1 MEIIINGFWN
11 RVKELLKEQ
20 NKTQIEL
27 CEFCGLNLHAFR
39 NKIALGTNPNVIDA
53 YKIAKYLNTSVEYLV
68 TGKET
73 NEYKKMYE
81 ELLEEIWIILE
92 AAKEGRLDE
101 LIAERNIS
109 KMS

>member
-11 RVKELLKEQ
+11 RIKELLKEQ

-27 CEFCGLNLHAFR
+27 CELCGLNLHAFR

-53 YKIAKYLNTSVEYLV
+53 YKIARYLNTSVEYLV

-81 ELLEEIWIILE
+81 DLLEQIEFILE
-92 AAKEGRLDE
+92 MARQGRLDE
-101 LIAERNIS
+101 VLEEKKS
-109 KMS
+109 KES

>member
-11 RVKELLKEQ
+11 RIKELLKEQ

-27 CEFCGLNLHAFR
+27 CELCGLNLHAFR

-53 YKIAKYLNTSVEYLV
+53 YKIARYLNTSVEYLV

-81 ELLEEIWIILE
+81 DLLEQIEFILE
-92 AAKEGRLDE
+92 MARQGLLDE
-101 LIAERNIS
+101 VLEERKS
-109 KMS
+109 KES